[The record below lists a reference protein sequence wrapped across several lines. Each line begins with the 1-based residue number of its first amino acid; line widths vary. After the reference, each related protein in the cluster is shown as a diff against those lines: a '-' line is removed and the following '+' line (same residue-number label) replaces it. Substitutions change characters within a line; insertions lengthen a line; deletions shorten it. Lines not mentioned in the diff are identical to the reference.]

1 MFAILGIVDAR
12 SPGDFAGIVIGGVVV
27 AIIMVLGPITAASLN
42 PARAIGPAI
51 AATIAGGDT
60 HWNQI
65 IPVYVL
71 PGLAGAAV
79 AAFAYDFLATP
90 RTVKQPIESAVTHPD
105 PVEALAAK

>member
-1 MFAILGIVDAR
+1 M
-12 SPGDFAGIVIGGVVV
+12 VI
-27 AIIMVLGPITAASLN
+27 GPITAASLN
-42 PARAIGPAI
+42 PARAIGPAV
-51 AATIAGGDT
+51 AATIADGTT

-65 IPVYVL
+65 IPVYIL
-71 PGLAGAAV
+71 PGFAGAAL

>member
-12 SPGDFAGIVIGGVVV
+12 SPGDFAGLVIGGVVV

-42 PARAIGPAI
+42 PARAIGPAV
-51 AATIAGGDT
+51 AATIAGGTT

-65 IPVYVL
+65 IPVYIL
-71 PGLAGAAV
+71 PGLAGAAL

-90 RTVKQPIESAVTHPD
+90 RKVRQPIESAVTHPD

>member
-42 PARAIGPAI
+42 PARAIGPAV
-51 AATIAGGDT
+51 AATIAGGTT

-65 IPVYVL
+65 IPVYIL

-90 RTVKQPIESAVTHPD
+90 RKLLQPIESAVTHPD